1 MSTLTDTF
9 SDIADAI
16 RAKTGSSATMTPAEM
31 PTEIGSISTGSR
43 QITKITEGLTNR
55 ININVTVYEEE

>member
-16 RAKTGSSATMTPAEM
+16 RAKTGSSATMTPAQM
-31 PTEIGSISTGSR
+31 PTEIASISGGGGDGYIKQVIKSSI
-43 QITKITEGLTNR
+43 QEVTE
-55 ININVTVYEEE
+55 

>member
-16 RAKTGSSATMTPAEM
+16 RAKTGRSATMTPAEM
-31 PTEIGSISTGSR
+31 PAEIGSISTGSKN
-43 QITKITEGLTNR
+43 TKIQDGLTNK
-55 ININVTVYEEE
+55 INIDMSVYEEE

>member
-16 RAKTGSSATMTPAEM
+16 RAKTGSSATMTPSQM
-31 PTEIGSISTGSR
+31 PTEIGNISTGSKN
-43 QITKITEGLTNR
+43 TKIQEGLTNK
-55 ININVTVYEEE
+55 ININMSVYEEE

>member
-1 MSTLTDTF
+1 MSTLTDIF

-31 PTEIGSISTGSR
+31 PTEIGNISTGSKN
-43 QITKITEGLTNR
+43 TKIQDGLTNK
-55 ININVTVYEEE
+55 INIDMSVYEEE

>member
-16 RAKTGSSATMTPAEM
+16 RAKTGSSATMTPAQM
-31 PTEIGSISTGSR
+31 PGEIGNISTGDG
-43 QITKITEGLTNR
+43 IPVEYLKVTITET
-55 ININVTVYEEE
+55 IEKQ

>member
-31 PTEIGSISTGSR
+31 PTEIGNISTGGKN
-43 QITKITEGLTNR
+43 IKIQEGLTNK
-55 ININVTVYEEE
+55 INIDMSVYEEE

>member
-16 RAKTGSSATMTPAEM
+16 RAKTGRSATMTPAEM
-31 PTEIGSISTGSR
+31 PTEIGNISTGSKN
-43 QITKITEGLTNR
+43 IKIQEGLTNK
-55 ININVTVYEEE
+55 INIDMSVYEEE

>member
-16 RAKTGSSATMTPAEM
+16 RAKTGSSATMTPAQM
-31 PTEIGSISTGSR
+31 PTEIGNISTGSKN
-43 QITKITEGLTNR
+43 TKIQEGLTNK
-55 ININVTVYEEE
+55 INIDISVYEEE

>member
-16 RAKTGSSATMTPAEM
+16 RAKTGKSDTMTPAEM
-31 PTEIGSISTGSR
+31 PTEIGNISTGSKN
-43 QITKITEGLTNR
+43 TKIQEGLTNK
-55 ININVTVYEEE
+55 INIDMSVYEEE